1 MANELKFQR
10 LRRKNRKNFQ
20 ALDIEIQNRMFLVG
34 ANAVGKPNLLDVFRF
49 PRDLAPP
56 GGGFGEARGFPNPRC
71 ASVSESPCAPS
82 RPG

>member
-34 ANAVGKPNLLDVFRF
+34 ANAAGKPTLLDVFRF

-56 GGGFGEARGFPNPRC
+56 GGGFGEARGFPNPHST
-71 ASVSESPCAPS
+71 SVSESPCAPS